1 MLLQSNLKKIEYL
14 ALLFLDSV
22 SYDVK
27 NYADLGGWYRGRSLS
42 SAEAP
47 AWYPNNNSNT
57 NKIKKVRGG
66 PWEEGKGGSGLSPSH
81 RAPRAV
87 FFFLPSQWRREEADG
102 SIALLDMHTKP
113 NPIVFSK

>member
-14 ALLFLDSV
+14 ALLFLDQV

-27 NYADLGGWYRGRSLS
+27 NYADLGGCYRGRSLS

-47 AWYPNNNSNT
+47 AGYPNKNSNT
-57 NKIKKVRGG
+57 YKKEKARGG
-66 PWEEGKGGSGLSPSH
+66 RWEEGKGGSGLSPSH

-87 FFFLPSQWRREEADG
+87 FFFLPSLPTTQRGPCRGVEERG
-102 SIALLDMHTKP
+102 GRWISP
-113 NPIVFSK
+113 S